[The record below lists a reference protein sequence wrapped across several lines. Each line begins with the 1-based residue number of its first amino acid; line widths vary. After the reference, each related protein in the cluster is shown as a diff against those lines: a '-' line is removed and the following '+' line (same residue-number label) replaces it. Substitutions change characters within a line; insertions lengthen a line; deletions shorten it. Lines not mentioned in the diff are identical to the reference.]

1 MSKKGTKVVKNKT
14 VLTAPLLK
22 RLGAFILD
30 FIFLYLIFIV
40 VITLSNTL
48 INIDEFQAIIGF
60 GFYMLLFLI
69 GVAYHLVI
77 PLYAH
82 QGENQGQ
89 TFGKRIMKI
98 KIIKTNGEAIDLKSM
113 LIRVIF
119 TVLVEGLV
127 IAFSTLY
134 FFQALVFIGFPVGW
148 TIYLLSA
155 YLTITF
161 VSIILTI
168 IRPSHQML
176 HDYVAQTVVI
186 LVDQK
191 V

>member
-1 MSKKGTKVVKNKT
+1 MSEKSKRVVKNKT
-14 VLTAPLLK
+14 VLTAPLLR
-22 RLGAFILD
+22 RLGAFVLD
-30 FIFLYLIFIV
+30 FILLYSLFIV
-40 VITLSNTL
+40 VITGASIVFD
-48 INIDEFQAIIGF
+48 INAFSPLVGF
-60 GFYMLLFLI
+60 SFYMFLFLL
-69 GVAYHLVI
+69 GCAYHLVV

-98 KIIKTNGEAIDLKSM
+98 KTIKTNGEAVDFRSM
-113 LIRVIF
+113 SVRVLF
-119 TVLVEGLV
+119 ASLVEGFV
-127 IAFSTLY
+127 IFSTLY
-134 FFQALVFIGFPVGW
+134 FYQAIVFIGFPVEW
-148 TIYLLSA
+148 TMFLLSA

-161 VSIILTI
+161 VSGILTV

-186 LVDQK
+186 LVNQK